1 MDAISKM
8 AIRNLHHF
16 GWYEST
22 ILDAFDQKKMRIIS
36 MAMSVSYH
44 FCLSLLTKTHVGKYL
59 SIGLNKTFTLIPEI

>member
-1 MDAISKM
+1 MDAMGKM

-44 FCLSLLTKTHVGKYL
+44 FLFKLTHEDPCWQI
-59 SIGLNKTFTLIPEI
+59 SFNWIEQDIIPEI